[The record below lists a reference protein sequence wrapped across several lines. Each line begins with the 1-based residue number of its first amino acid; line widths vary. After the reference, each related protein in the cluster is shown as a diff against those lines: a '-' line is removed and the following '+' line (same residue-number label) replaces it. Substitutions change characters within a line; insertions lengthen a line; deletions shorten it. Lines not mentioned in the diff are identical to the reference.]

1 MIARPPV
8 TPELPPFA
16 LPRCLEARLD
26 NGLEVLAVPDDRLPL
41 VHLRLGFP
49 AGTKF
54 DPPEL
59 RGLSETTAFLLTQGT
74 AHRSAREIAER
85 VAELGASLAAH
96 SGADSLVLEG
106 NVLSENFDAF
116 LELVADVTRN
126 PIFPEDEIALR
137 KQNRKQELLA
147 QRSLADFLAQE
158 KTAELVFGPHPYARQ
173 EPTPE
178 SMDRLDRSAIAG
190 FAERHLAPAGG
201 VLVLVG
207 DLPPFDELLDRLNR
221 YLGDWSRSPTP
232 TGEAVSPPPPARSIT
247 LVDRPGSVQVDLR
260 IGRLAVTRTDPD
272 YFPLLLATTVLG
284 GGASSR
290 LFTDIREKRG
300 YAYDAHSAL
309 TAYREAGIVEV
320 VTQIR
325 NEVLADAL
333 AALLEHME
341 RIGREPVSTEELE
354 TARNYLCGVF
364 VIRLETLHGLA
375 SQLAATRL
383 LGLQLDYLEQYM
395 SRVRAPDAGQLQAA
409 AARYLDPGN
418 AVIVAVGDAA
428 RVGHALEHFGPVQY
442 EKAP

>member
-1 MIARPPV
+1 
-8 TPELPPFA
+8 
-16 LPRCLEARLD
+16 
-26 NGLEVLAVPDDRLPL
+26 
-41 VHLRLGFP
+41 
-49 AGTKF
+49 
-54 DPPEL
+54 
-59 RGLSETTAFLLTQGT
+59 
-74 AHRSAREIAER
+74 
-85 VAELGASLAAH
+85 
-96 SGADSLVLEG
+96 
-106 NVLSENFDAF
+106 
-116 LELVADVTRN
+116 
-126 PIFPEDEIALR
+126 
-137 KQNRKQELLA
+137 
-147 QRSLADFLAQE
+147 
-158 KTAELVFGPHPYARQ
+158 
-173 EPTPE
+173 
-178 SMDRLDRSAIAG
+178 
-190 FAERHLAPAGG
+190 
-201 VLVLVG
+201 
-207 DLPPFDELLDRLNR
+207 
-221 YLGDWSRSPTP
+221 
-232 TGEAVSPPPPARSIT
+232 
-247 LVDRPGSVQVDLR
+247 VDLR

-395 SRVRAPDAGQLQAA
+395 SRIRAPDAGQLQAA

-418 AVIVAVGDAA
+418 SVIVAVGDAA